1 MKVTIMNGNG
11 NPQDQGFDG
20 YLSRLAEVLTAKQ
33 HEVVTFTL
41 RDLDIKFCTGCFGC
55 WVKTPGECIFKD
67 ASHVV
72 CRAIINSDFLLW
84 AAPLRMGFPDA
95 VLKRMMDKS
104 IPLIHPYFEVDQGEA
119 HHRPRYEHYPRLGFL
134 LQTEA
139 DTDAEDLRIVSDIF
153 SRTAL
158 NMKSRLEFALTTQE
172 PVDTVVRAIATEAV
186 EGVPFARD
194 LLALP
199 GARITP
205 PVQLTLFNGS
215 PRGAK
220 GNTPVMLQQLAQGF
234 VAAGGSITDTFHL
247 VRQNELALF
256 RDAFAAAEAVLVGF
270 PLYTDAMPGIVKTF
284 IEALEP
290 LRGRA
295 NNPALGFVM
304 QSGFPESTHMR
315 HVERYLAKL
324 AARLGSPYLGALIKG
339 GGEGIRLMPDNMN
352 RKLFEQLNA
361 LGRSLRLAGQFDPD
375 AVRAL
380 AGRERYPAYLIPLFK
395 VLVKTPFLAAY
406 WDNQLKAN
414 GVYEQ
419 RFAQPF
425 KDLEHEGV
433 RYPSA

>member
-1 MKVTIMNGNG
+1 MKITIMNGNG

-20 YLSRLAEVLTAKQ
+20 YLSRLAESLTAKQ
-33 HEVVTFTL
+33 HAVTTFNL

-55 WVKTPGECIFKD
+55 WVQTPGECVFKD
-67 ASHVV
+67 ASHDV
-72 CRAIINSDFLLW
+72 CRAVINSDFLLW

-95 VLKRMMDKS
+95 TLKRMMDKS
-104 IPLIHPYFEVDQGEA
+104 IPLVHPYFEVDQGEA
-119 HHRPRYEHYPRLGFL
+119 HHLPRYEHYPRLGLL
-134 LQTEA
+134 LQTET
-139 DTDAEDLRIVSDIF
+139 DTDAEDLRIVGDVF

-158 NMKSRLEFALTTQE
+158 NMKSRLEFALTTE
-172 PVDTVVRAIATEAV
+172 ESVDKVTHAIATIDV
-186 EGVPFARD
+186 KGVPFARD
-194 LLALP
+194 LPPLP

-205 PVQLTLFNGS
+205 PTRLTLFNGS
-215 PRGAK
+215 PRGPK

-234 VAAGGSITDTFHL
+234 VSAGGSITDIFHL
-247 VRQNELALF
+247 VRQNELASF
-256 RDAFAAAEAVLVGF
+256 CDAFATAEAVVIGF

-290 LRGRA
+290 LRGRG

-304 QSGFPESTHMR
+304 QSGFPESAHMR

-324 AARLGSPYLGALIKG
+324 AARLGSPYLGSLIKG

-352 RKLFEQLNA
+352 RKLFGQLRT
-361 LGRSLRLAGQFDPD
+361 LGQSLCATGQFDPD

-395 VLVKTPFLAAY
+395 VLVKTPFLAMY
-406 WDNQLKAN
+406 WNNQLKAN
-414 GVYEQ
+414 GVYER

-425 KDLEHEGV
+425 KL
-433 RYPSA
+433 